1 MKVTARG
8 GSVKVLAASVAT
20 ILLLLPCCGTQ
31 GAAPMTK
38 GATTIDGLIYYQDFD
53 HHGVARCGDGWAVRQ
68 EVPTAELV
76 PGRFGQACRFEC
88 SRTNLL
94 SANQA
99 SAETDIEGF
108 VAGPGVTLQSTAAE
122 TRFGRHVLRVDFAA
136 PGLVWRH
143 DSR

>member
-1 MKVTARG
+1 MALSTTRISITTA
-8 GSVKVLAASVAT
+8 S
-20 ILLLLPCCGTQ
+20 
-31 GAAPMTK
+31 
-38 GATTIDGLIYYQDFD
+38 
-53 HHGVARCGDGWAVRQ
+53 RCGDGWAVQQ
-68 EVPTAELV
+68 EMPTAELV

-136 PGLVWRH
+136 PGLVWRTIPVKVSH
-143 DSR
+143 RGASPAE